1 MDGRVEVLPDE
12 GVMLNI
18 PKRANSDE
26 DCEEVGALLNIVL
39 RGDIARSEVPD
50 TIDRDN
56 TNVLYSS
63 QEVLKNKHQEE
74 KI

>member
-12 GVMLNI
+12 GVVLNI
-18 PKRANSDE
+18 PERANSDE
-26 DCEEVGALLNIVL
+26 DCEKAGALLNIVL
-39 RGDIARSEVPD
+39 LGDIARSEVPD

-56 TNVLYSS
+56 TNVLYGA
-63 QEVLKNKHQEE
+63 QEVLKTKHQEE